1 MKKLVFLMFGILLMS
16 SCGKSE
22 SEFDEELN
30 QAYIEMSKT
39 IYASALVC
47 DKISSTWQKAI
58 FDNRTP
64 SGAYCSDFNDALK
77 ELTDTLAKTGIVDSI
92 ETWNKNMQVLTSKMN
107 DAPKSRKE
115 CYDDFVSI
123 VSDASSYSRMATS
136 PSGSLKTYNENN
148 QSTSNDLLKKLDQFK
163 IKYGKLLKDL

>member
-1 MKKLVFLMFGILLMS
+1 MKRIVFLMAGILLMS

-47 DKISSTWQKAI
+47 SQISSTWQKAI
-58 FDNRTP
+58 FDNKTP
-64 SGAYCSDFNDALK
+64 SGAYCSDFNDALS
-77 ELTDTLAKTGIVDSI
+77 ELSDSLAKTGIVDSI
-92 ETWNKNMQVLTSKMN
+92 EAWNKNMQILTSKMN
-107 DAPKSRKE
+107 DAPNSRKE
-115 CYDDFVSI
+115 CYDDFVSL

-136 PSGSLKTYNENN
+136 PSGSLRTFNENT
-148 QSTSNDLLKKLDQFK
+148 QSTSDGLVKKLDQFK
-163 IKYGKLLKDL
+163 IKYGKFLKDL